1 MGNNGT
7 PYFNARTKSWEGDF
21 SFEFS
26 SSFTN
31 HLDFKILKKVLFTL
45 SEECIKDCY
54 MVLGEDETYEKIAE
68 KLKQDFI
75 KVLKQNSNKQ

>member
-1 MGNNGT
+1 MENNST
-7 PYFNARTKSWEGDF
+7 PYFNARTKSWEGNF

-31 HLDFKILKKVLFTL
+31 HYLIPLKKVLFTL
-45 SEECIKDCY
+45 SEDCIKDCY

>member
-1 MGNNGT
+1 MENNSI
-7 PYFNARTKSWEGDF
+7 PYFNTLTKSWEGNF

-31 HLDFKILKKVLFTL
+31 HLDFKFLKKVLFTF
-45 SEECIKDCY
+45 SEESIIDCY

>member
-1 MGNNGT
+1 MGNNDT
-7 PYFNARTKSWEGDF
+7 PYFNTKTKSWEGDF

-31 HLDFKILKKVLFTL
+31 HDLIPLKKVVFTFSPESIQDSSVGL
-45 SEECIKDCY
+45 TDEEI
-54 MVLGEDETYEKIAE
+54 YEKFAE